1 MFELMLDTAN
11 LEEIKRYTDYYPVSG
26 ITTNPTILKAAG
38 KIDFFKHLAAIRD
51 IIGQERS
58 LHVQVVSHDCQGIID
73 DAQKIMNVIGEE
85 NTYIKIPV
93 NEEGLKAIKE
103 LKARGVRVTA
113 TAVYTAMQ
121 GFLALLAGA
130 DYIAVY
136 YNRLQSFDID
146 PSPVVSSIA
155 EFIVRHESSSKIL
168 AASFKNSTQVLD
180 SISLGADSA
189 TVPVS
194 LLSTALSMPAI
205 GLAISDFEKD
215 WESIH
220 GVGSKIPTL

>member
-1 MFELMLDTAN
+1 MFELMLDTAD
-11 LEEIKRYTDYYPVSG
+11 LADIQRYSDYYPISG

-38 KIDFFKHLAAIRD
+38 KIDFFKHLAAIRR
-51 IIGQERS
+51 IIGQEKS
-58 LHVQVVSHDCQGIID
+58 LHVQVISHDCQGIVE
-73 DAQKIMNVIGEE
+73 DARKIMAVIGQE
-85 NTYIKIPV
+85 NTYIKVPV
-93 NEEGLKAIKE
+93 DEEGLKAIKL
-103 LKARGVRVTA
+103 LKADGVKVTA

-146 PSPVVSSIA
+146 PSPVVAAVS
-155 EFIVRHESSSKIL
+155 EFIRRHGSSSKVL

-180 SISLGADSA
+180 AISLGAESA

-194 LLSTALSMPAI
+194 LLTTALSMPAI
-205 GLAISDFEKD
+205 GLAIADFQRD

-220 GVGSKIPTL
+220 GIGNRIPAL